1 MGKMK
6 GIFQFKTLKA
16 RILSAFLLLLV
27 FVFCFTAYTY
37 ISNTQMEKQAKG
49 LVNEDL
55 IVMTASKNLAMS
67 MSVRLSSALS
77 YVISGD
83 EKYIETFNQYRQ
95 IAEESNSIVEKFENT
110 PEREKL
116 VAMAREWSNRVNTQV
131 FDVYKRGDKELAL
144 QNLTAINDLVTE
156 VRIGYEELASNRS
169 ESITKVGNEVV
180 STSSSNKTIGTIA
193 SIVLTI
199 TGIVIAIITAS
210 KISKPIT
217 IVSERMGELAD
228 GNLRHDP
235 LVVDQRDEIG
245 QLMLAAN
252 EMNQKL
258 KQTISSIHTVSE
270 TVAASSEELAQSAT
284 EVQTGTEQ
292 ITVTMQELA
301 SGTETQ
307 ASTAGDLAETMT
319 SFQRSIHDTTQEGIE
334 LKEHSGHVQS
344 LTSTGKNLM
353 IQSTQQM
360 NAINEIVLNSVRKV
374 ESLNEQSAEIS
385 KLVSVIDEISNQ
397 TNLLALNA
405 AIEAARAG
413 EHGKGFAVVADE
425 VRKLAEQ
432 VQFSVTDIS
441 TIVSRIQGETGNVTS
456 ALQSGYEEVKKG
468 SAQLNQTNET
478 FEQISGAV
486 EDMILNINAISE
498 NLNKLAQN
506 SESINTSVDE
516 MASISQESA
525 AGVEQTT
532 ATVEETASTMEE
544 ISRSA
549 NQLAG
554 LSEELNSQMQQ
565 FKI

>member
-16 RILSAFLLLLV
+16 RILGAFLLLLV
-27 FVFCFTAYTY
+27 FVFCFITYTY
-37 ISNTQMEKQAKG
+37 LSNTQMEKQAKG

-77 YVISGD
+77 YVVSGD

-156 VRIGYEELASNRS
+156 VRIGYEKLANNRS
-169 ESITKVGNEVV
+169 ESITNVGNEVV

-193 SIVLTI
+193 SIVLTVA
-199 TGIVIAIITAS
+199 GIVIAIITAS

-217 IVSERMGELAD
+217 IVSERMGELAN
-228 GNLRHDP
+228 GNLRHEP
-235 LVVDQRDEIG
+235 LFIDQRDEIG
-245 QLMLAAN
+245 QLMQAAN

-270 TVAASSEELAQSAT
+270 TVAASSEELAQSAN

-307 ASTAGDLAETMT
+307 ASTASDLAETMT
-319 SFQRSIHDTTQEGIE
+319 SFQHRIHDTTKEGIE
-334 LKEHSGHVQS
+334 LNKHSGHVQS

-353 IQSTQQM
+353 IQSTHQM

-385 KLVSVIDEISNQ
+385 KLVSVIDDISNQ

-441 TIVSRIQGETGNVTS
+441 TIVNRIQGETGNVTA
-456 ALQSGYEEVKKG
+456 ALQLGYEEVKKG
-468 SAQLNQTNET
+468 STQLNQTNET

-486 EDMILNINAISE
+486 EDMILNINAIWE

-506 SESINTSVDE
+506 SESVNTSVDE

-532 ATVEETASTMEE
+532 ATIEETASTMDE

-549 NQLAG
+549 SQLAD
-554 LSEELNSQMQQ
+554 LSEELNSQLQQ

>member
-16 RILSAFLLLLV
+16 RILSSFLLLLV
-27 FVFCFTAYTY
+27 FVFCFITYTY
-37 ISNTQMEKQAKG
+37 LSNTQMEKQAKG

-77 YVISGD
+77 YVVSGD

-156 VRIGYEELASNRS
+156 VRIGYEELANNRS
-169 ESITKVGNEVV
+169 ESITNVGNEVV

-193 SIVLTI
+193 SIILTMA
-199 TGIVIAIITAS
+199 GIVIAIITAS

-217 IVSERMGELAD
+217 IVSERMGELAN
-228 GNLRHDP
+228 GNLRHEP
-235 LVVDQRDEIG
+235 LFIDQRDEIG

-270 TVAASSEELAQSAT
+270 TVAASSEELAQSAN

-319 SFQRSIHDTTQEGIE
+319 SFQRSIHDTTKEGIE
-334 LKEHSGHVQS
+334 LNRHSDHVQS
-344 LTSTGKNLM
+344 LTATGKNLM

-385 KLVSVIDEISNQ
+385 KLVSVIDDISNQ

-441 TIVSRIQGETGNVTS
+441 TIVNRIQGETGNVTA

-468 SAQLNQTNET
+468 STQLNQTNET

-506 SESINTSVDE
+506 SESVNTSVDE

-532 ATVEETASTMEE
+532 ATIEETASTMDE

-549 NQLAG
+549 SQLAD
-554 LSEELNSQMQQ
+554 LSEELNSQLQQ